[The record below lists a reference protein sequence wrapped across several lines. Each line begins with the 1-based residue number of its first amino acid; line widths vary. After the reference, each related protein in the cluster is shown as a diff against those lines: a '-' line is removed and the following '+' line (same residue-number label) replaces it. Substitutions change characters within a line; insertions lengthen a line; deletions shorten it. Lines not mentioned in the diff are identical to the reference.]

1 MALILVLLKLVLF
14 AAAARAVDFPPT
26 CDDVCRATYNQTLPL
41 DAALW
46 ENPDVSKHPLYA
58 TTEDLE
64 DHSLGE
70 VIKWQDEPAKT
81 ASESF
86 WVPSGLSFSRFS
98 YVSQDVNG
106 TLLPATAFVLTPYHN
121 PRGNDTPFPVVVW
134 AHGTAGYT
142 PQCAPSNDRR
152 LQYQWQAPFALAQQ
166 GYVVIAPD
174 YAGQGTTIPKG
185 FMYNAGIAH
194 ANDVSLAVKAAR
206 AHLTD
211 QISEEW
217 VVVGHSEGGLTAW
230 RTAQREADQKRAVG
244 GFIGAVAIAPAME
257 VMSLVP
263 WVIEKAKGGPLQEVF
278 IPYMLRSIARLF
290 PSFDLAKY
298 ATKKL
303 IEISELT
310 TDGCLNVA
318 IPQLW
323 NMTLNDMYL
332 NGANFT
338 SAPEVH
344 QWEQQYH
351 GQGPKELGG
360 PLLVLHGETD
370 FILPH
375 THIEEVF
382 DEQCDAFPDS
392 AAHYTLLPGL
402 DHDGVVQASHAVY
415 FPWIVDRFNEEEMR
429 SGCSKDRIQPATQ
442 RFSTV
447 EQVWISGG
455 QLYVE

>member
-1 MALILVLLKLVLF
+1 MVGILVLLKLALF
-14 AAAARAVDFPPT
+14 AATARVVDFPPT
-26 CDDVCRATYNQTLPL
+26 CDDSCRASYKQTLPL
-41 DAALW
+41 DSGLW
-46 ENPDVSKHPLYA
+46 ENPDISSHPLYS
-58 TTEDLE
+58 TPENLD
-64 DHSLGE
+64 DYSVGS
-70 VIKWQDEPAKT
+70 VIKWQDELAST

-86 WVPSGLSFSRFS
+86 WVPSGLSLSRFS

-106 TLLPATAFVLTPYHN
+106 TLLPATAYVLTPYHN
-121 PRGNDTPFPVVVW
+121 SRGNDTTFPVVVW

-142 PQCAPSNDRR
+142 SQCAPSNDKR
-152 LQYQWQAPFALAQQ
+152 LQYHWQAPFALAQQ

-174 YAGQGTTIPKG
+174 YAGLGTTIPNG

-206 AHLTD
+206 AHLHN
-211 QISEEW
+211 QLSNEW

-244 GFIGAVAIAPAME
+244 GFIGAVAISPAME

-263 WVIEKAKGGPLQEVF
+263 WVIEKANGGPFQEVF

-303 IEISELT
+303 IDISELT
-310 TDGCLNVA
+310 TNGYLNVA
-318 IPQLW
+318 IPLLW
-323 NMTLNDMYL
+323 NMTLADMYL
-332 NGANFT
+332 NDANFT

-351 GQGPKELGG
+351 GNGSHELGG
-360 PLLVLHGETD
+360 PLLVLHGGKD

-375 THIEEVF
+375 MHIEKIF
-382 DEQCDAFPDS
+382 DEQCDAFPKS
-392 AAHYTLLPGL
+392 AAQYQLLPGL
-402 DHDGVVQASHAVY
+402 DHDGVIQASHSVY
-415 FPWIVDRFNEEEMR
+415 FPWIADRFNGKKMN
-429 SGCSKDRIQPATQ
+429 SGCNKGRIHPATQ

-447 EQVWISGG
+447 EQVWMSGW